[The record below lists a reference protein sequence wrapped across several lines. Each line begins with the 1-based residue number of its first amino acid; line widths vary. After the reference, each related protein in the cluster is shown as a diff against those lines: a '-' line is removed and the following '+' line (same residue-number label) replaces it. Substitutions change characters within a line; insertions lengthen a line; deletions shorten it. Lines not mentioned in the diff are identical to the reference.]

1 MVKSEEKTSESKNER
16 KIVVP
21 GETIVSGEKYLPGDG
36 AYREEGD
43 IVAGRYGLAEVS
55 DKFVKVIAVSGV
67 YQPRRGNS
75 IIAEVVGITFNG
87 WLLNFGGAENAF
99 LSMMEVPRYINKGE
113 LREHFDFGDLVSAK
127 VWNTNGRGIDLSV
140 KMRGFGK
147 LESGQLM
154 KINPNKVPRIIG
166 REGSMVN
173 LIKDATGCEINV
185 GQNGWVWIRGSNID
199 NEVQTR
205 KIINFICDNSTI
217 TGLTS
222 KVEKFIKDLGI
233 KKTASSDVE
242 IIEENTHKEKET
254 KEAKK

>member
-1 MVKSEEKTSESKNER
+1 MVKSEEKATERNER

-21 GETIVSGEKYLPGDG
+21 GETIVSGDKYLPGDG
-36 AYREEGD
+36 AYRDGED
-43 IVAGRYGLAEVS
+43 IVAGRYGLSEVS
-55 DKFVKVIAVSGV
+55 EKFVKVIAVSGV
-67 YQPRRGNS
+67 YIPRRGNS

-87 WLLNFGGAENAF
+87 WLLDFGGAENAF

-147 LESGQLM
+147 LEGGQLM

-185 GQNGWVWIRGSNID
+185 GQNGWVWIKSQSNID
-199 NEVQTR
+199 NEIQTR
-205 KIINFICDNSTI
+205 KVINFICENATI
-217 TGLTS
+217 TGLTD
-222 KVEKFIKDLGI
+222 KVEKFIKELGV
-233 KKTASSDVE
+233 KESASGGEVE
-242 IIEENTHKEKET
+242 IIEEDTHKEK
-254 KEAKK
+254 KEKK

>member
-1 MVKSEEKTSESKNER
+1 MVKSEEKVSKGNER

-36 AYREEGD
+36 AYREGED
-43 IVAGRYGLAEVS
+43 IVAGRYGLAEIS

-173 LIKDATGCEINV
+173 LIKDGTGCSIV
-185 GQNGWVWIRGSNID
+185 IGQNV
-199 NEVQTR
+199 
-205 KIINFICDNSTI
+205 
-217 TGLTS
+217 
-222 KVEKFIKDLGI
+222 
-233 KKTASSDVE
+233 
-242 IIEENTHKEKET
+242 
-254 KEAKK
+254 